1 MGKLQELHVSMLPNG
16 YDVKIAKKSMLYFNE
31 QELLEGLF
39 VHIGLKI
46 DDYMNK
52 QTIHDLMTACATY
65 PDGTKALEEIARLE
79 GVIKELREKINTL
92 QVNTRWHNEQIKHKE
107 EVNVKLRQELK
118 QMKREHPKRV
128 RSRENAL
135 ANVCQTMKRKGGR
148 GKADA
153 AIIAQM
159 EEAAR
164 NMGQIK

>member
-1 MGKLQELHVSMLPNG
+1 MGKLQELHVGMLPNG
-16 YDVKIAKKSMLYFNE
+16 YDVKIGKKSMLYFNE

-52 QTIHDLMTACATY
+52 QTIHDLMTACSTY
-65 PDGTKALEEIARLE
+65 PNGAKALEEIARLE

-128 RSRENAL
+128 RSRENVL

-148 GKADA
+148 DKADA

>member
-1 MGKLQELHVSMLPNG
+1 MKKLQELHVSMLPNG
-16 YDVKIAKKSMLYFNE
+16 YDVKIGKKSMLYFNE

-65 PDGTKALEEIARLE
+65 PDGAKALEEIARLE

-92 QVNTRWHNEQIKHKE
+92 QNNTRWHNEQIKHKE

-128 RSRENAL
+128 RARENTL

-148 GKADA
+148 DKADA

>member
-1 MGKLQELHVSMLPNG
+1 MGKLQEIHVSMLPNG
-16 YDVKIAKKSMLYFNE
+16 YDVKIGKKNMLYFNE

-39 VHIGLKI
+39 VHVGLKI
-46 DDYMNK
+46 DDYINK

-65 PDGTKALEEIARLE
+65 PDGTKALEDISRLE
-79 GVIKELREKINTL
+79 NVIKELREKINTL

-107 EVNVKLRQELK
+107 EVNVKLRKELK

-135 ANVCQTMKRKGGR
+135 ANVCVTMKRKGVR
-148 GKADA
+148 DKADA

>member
-1 MGKLQELHVSMLPNG
+1 MGKLQEIHVSMLPNG
-16 YDVKIAKKSMLYFNE
+16 YDVKIGKKNMLYFNE

-39 VHIGLKI
+39 VHVGLKI
-46 DDYMNK
+46 DDYINK

-65 PDGTKALEEIARLE
+65 PDGTKALEDISRLE
-79 GVIKELREKINTL
+79 NVIKELREKINTL

-107 EVNVKLRQELK
+107 EVNVKLRKELK

-135 ANVCQTMKRKGGR
+135 ANVCVTMKRKGVR
-148 GKADA
+148 DKADA

-164 NMGQIK
+164 EMGQIK

>member
-16 YDVKIAKKSMLYFNE
+16 YDVKIGKKSILYFNE

-39 VHIGLKI
+39 VHIGLEI

-79 GVIKELREKINTL
+79 NVIKELREKINTL

-118 QMKREHPKRV
+118 QMKREHPKRI
-128 RSRENAL
+128 RSRENSL

-148 GKADA
+148 DKADA

>member
-1 MGKLQELHVSMLPNG
+1 MEKLREIHVSMLPNG
-16 YDVKIAKKSMLYFNE
+16 YDVKIDKKSMLYFNE

-65 PDGTKALEEIARLE
+65 PDGTKALEDISRLE
-79 GVIKELREKINTL
+79 NVIKELREKINTL

-107 EVNVKLRQELK
+107 EVNVKLRKELK
-118 QMKREHPKRV
+118 QLKRENPKRV
-128 RSRENAL
+128 MSRENAL
-135 ANVCQTMKRKGGR
+135 ANVCVTMKRKGGR
-148 GKADA
+148 DKADA

-164 NMGQIK
+164 EMGQIK

>member
-16 YDVKIAKKSMLYFNE
+16 YDVKIGKMSMLYFNE

-65 PDGTKALEEIARLE
+65 PDGTKAIEEITRLE
-79 GVIKELREKINTL
+79 GIIKELRAKINTL

-128 RSRENAL
+128 RSKGNTL

-148 GKADA
+148 DKADA

-164 NMGQIK
+164 EMGQIK

>member
-1 MGKLQELHVSMLPNG
+1 MGKLQELHVNMLPNG
-16 YDVKIAKKSMLYFNE
+16 YDVKIGNKSMLYFNE

-39 VHIGLKI
+39 IHIGMKI
-46 DDYMNK
+46 DDYINK
-52 QTIHDLMTACATY
+52 QTIRDLMTACATY
-65 PDGTKALEEIARLE
+65 PDGTKALEEITRLE
-79 GVIKELREKINTL
+79 GIIKELRSKINTL

-128 RSRENAL
+128 RSKENTL

-148 GKADA
+148 DKADA

-164 NMGQIK
+164 EMGQIK

>member
-1 MGKLQELHVSMLPNG
+1 MGKLQELHVNMLPNG
-16 YDVKIAKKSMLYFNE
+16 YDVKIGKKSMLYFNE

-46 DDYMNK
+46 DDYINK
-52 QTIHDLMTACATY
+52 QTIRDLMTACATY
-65 PDGTKALEEIARLE
+65 PDGTKAIEEITRLE
-79 GVIKELREKINTL
+79 GIIKELRANINTL

-118 QMKREHPKRV
+118 QMKREHQKRV
-128 RSRENAL
+128 RSKENAL
-135 ANVCQTMKRKGGR
+135 ENVCQTMKRKGGR
-148 GKADA
+148 DKADA

-164 NMGQIK
+164 EMGQIK

>member
-16 YDVKIAKKSMLYFNE
+16 YDVKIGNKNMLYFNE

-46 DDYMNK
+46 DGYINK
-52 QTIHDLMTACATY
+52 QTIRDMMTACATY
-65 PDGTKALEEIARLE
+65 PDGTKAVEEITRLE
-79 GVIKELREKINTL
+79 GIVKELRANINTL

-107 EVNVKLRQELK
+107 EVNVKLRKELK

-128 RSRENAL
+128 RSKENTL
-135 ANVCQTMKRKGGR
+135 ENVCQTMKRKGGR
-148 GKADA
+148 DKADA
-153 AIIAQM
+153 AIIEQM

-164 NMGQIK
+164 KMGQIK

>member
-16 YDVKIAKKSMLYFNE
+16 YDVKIGKMSMLYFNE

-39 VHIGLKI
+39 VHVGLKI
-46 DDYMNK
+46 DDYINK

-65 PDGTKALEEIARLE
+65 PDGTKALEDISRLE
-79 GVIKELREKINTL
+79 NVIKELREKINTL

-107 EVNVKLRQELK
+107 EINVKLRKELK

-135 ANVCQTMKRKGGR
+135 ANVCVTMKRKGVR
-148 GKADA
+148 DKADA

>member
-1 MGKLQELHVSMLPNG
+1 MGKIQELHVSMLPNG
-16 YDVKIAKKSMLYFNE
+16 YDVKIGKKSILYFNE

-65 PDGTKALEEIARLE
+65 PDGAKALEEIARLE
-79 GVIKELREKINTL
+79 GIVKELREKINTL

-135 ANVCQTMKRKGGR
+135 ANVCVTMKRKGGR
-148 GKADA
+148 DKADA

-164 NMGQIK
+164 EMGQIK

>member
-1 MGKLQELHVSMLPNG
+1 MATMKIKIDTLANG
-16 YDVKIAKKSMLYFNE
+16 YSVTLDGKQMLYFNE
-31 QELLEGLF
+31 RELLEGMF
-39 VHIGLKI
+39 VHIGLHLG
-46 DDYMNK
+46 DYMNK

-65 PDGTKALEEIARLE
+65 PDGTKALEEITRLE
-79 GVIKELREKINTL
+79 GIIKEQRAKINTL

-128 RSRENAL
+128 RSKENTL

-148 GKADA
+148 DKADA

>member
-1 MGKLQELHVSMLPNG
+1 MLPNG
-16 YDVKIAKKSMLYFNE
+16 YDVKIGKKNMLYFNE

-39 VHIGLKI
+39 VHVGLKI
-46 DDYMNK
+46 DDYINK
-52 QTIHDLMTACATY
+52 QTINDLMTACATY
-65 PDGTKALEEIARLE
+65 PDGTKALEEISRLE
-79 GVIKELREKINTL
+79 NVIKELREKINTL

-107 EVNVKLRQELK
+107 EINVKLRKELK

-148 GKADA
+148 DKADA

-164 NMGQIK
+164 YMGQIK

>member
-1 MGKLQELHVSMLPNG
+1 MKKIQELHVSMLPNG
-16 YDVKIAKKSMLYFNE
+16 YDVKIGKKSMLYFNE

-52 QTIHDLMTACATY
+52 QTIRDLMTACATY
-65 PDGTKALEEIARLE
+65 QDGTKAIEEIIRLE
-79 GVIKELREKINTL
+79 GIVKELREKINTL

-118 QMKREHPKRV
+118 QMKHEHPKRV

-135 ANVCQTMKRKGGR
+135 ANVCQTMRRKGGR
-148 GKADA
+148 DKAEA

>member
-1 MGKLQELHVSMLPNG
+1 MKKLQELHVSMLPNG
-16 YDVKIAKKSMLYFNE
+16 YDVKIGKKSMLYFNE

-52 QTIHDLMTACATY
+52 QTIRDLMTACATY
-65 PDGTKALEEIARLE
+65 P
-79 GVIKELREKINTL
+79 KENT
-92 QVNTRWHNEQIKHKE
+92 
-107 EVNVKLRQELK
+107 
-118 QMKREHPKRV
+118 
-128 RSRENAL
+128 L

-148 GKADA
+148 DKADA

-164 NMGQIK
+164 KMGQIK